1 MRSARR
7 PRTAATTT
15 LRVLVAAVAAAVTA
29 FAGAVPAQAAG
40 PVEGDGYKIRLG
52 GSYKCLNVRDE
63 STADL
68 AVVQMY
74 ECSLAWNN
82 QWIFQREQTTLGTAY
97 RIKARQAAGKCLD
110 VRGASVDTGAQL
122 QIYSCGPQWNQ
133 LFQLVGTGTG
143 PVMLRALYTHEQ
155 TGRTPMC
162 ITSISETGGVKN
174 LDLAQ
179 TIRCGRVP
187 AWQEFYLERA
197 V

>member
-7 PRTAATTT
+7 FRTVATTA
-15 LRVLVAAVAAAVTA
+15 LRVLAVTVVATVTA
-29 FAGAVPAQAAG
+29 FAGAVPAQAG
-40 PVEGDGYKIRLG
+40 PVEGDGYKIRLSG
-52 GSYKCLNVRDE
+52 TDKCLNVRDAK
-63 STADL
+63 TDDL
-68 AVVQMY
+68 TMVQMY

-82 QWIFQREQTTLGTAY
+82 QWIFQSEQTTLGLAY

-110 VRGASVDTGAQL
+110 VRGASTDTGAQV
-122 QIYSCGPQWNQ
+122 QIFTCGPQWNQ

-143 PVMLRALYTHEQ
+143 PVVLRSLYTHPN

-162 ITSISETGGVKN
+162 VTALSGSGVKN

-179 TIRCGRVP
+179 MIRCGRNQS
-187 AWQEFYLERA
+187 WQEFNLVPA